1 MPHNIICQRCLR
13 TASRSTLSTQTR
25 SISRTAFL
33 SSTPISPNVATQ
45 TSPRPAAPGASH
57 QPPAATSTSAAQPFS
72 APLTPAQPKAK
83 KDRAPK
89 IPKSSIPAGMPLKGL
104 NLIKGKQDPVAMEDK
119 DYPAWLWTLL
129 VDNKSSGTGV
139 AEAEGDLYAKSAKQR
154 RKAAKALR
162 KREAALA
169 ASGELLAPPV
179 PIEEQSVDLPAGDS
193 MGSSVAAVQMNVQAT
208 GARQEV
214 TKALRKKRRAKIK
227 EMNFLKSMS

>member
-1 MPHNIICQRCLR
+1 MLCQRCIR
-13 TASRSTLSTQTR
+13 AVSRSSIVTQIR
-25 SISRTAFL
+25 SISRTAYL
-33 SSTPISPNVATQ
+33 ASTPISPNAATQ
-45 TSPRPAAPGASH
+45 ASPRPAPPGTSH

-83 KDRAPK
+83 KEKAPK

-104 NLIKGKQDPVAMEDK
+104 NLIKGKQDPIAMEDK

-129 VDNKSSGTGV
+129 VDSKSSGSGA
-139 AEAEGDLYAKSAKQR
+139 AEGEGDLYAKSAKQR

-169 ASGELLAPPV
+169 ASGESLAPPV
-179 PIEEQSVDLPAGDS
+179 PIEEQSVDLPVGDS
-193 MGSSVAAVQMNVQAT
+193 LGTSEAAVQLNIEAT
-208 GARQEV
+208 SARQDV